1 MDRLLIRQ
9 EQPGDYRAVEEL
21 HRRAFWNL
29 YVPGCQEHYI
39 AHVLRT
45 HPDFV
50 PELDLVCEVDGRVA
64 ASIMYTRSWLT
75 DQQGT
80 RVDILTFGP
89 LAVDPALQRR
99 GVGKRLMAES
109 FRRAAAMGYPA
120 VIIFGNPGNYVS
132 SGFKS
137 CQRCNVCLEEDVF
150 PAAMLVRELTP
161 GFFDGRRCLYAGSPA
176 FQIDPQAAEDF
187 DRDFPPME
195 KAFQPSQEAFFIHS
209 NSVIRIPAGAASGS
223 GE

>member
-1 MDRLLIRQ
+1 MDHLLIRP
-9 EQPGDYRAVEEL
+9 EQTGDYRAVEEL

-39 AHVLRT
+39 AHVLRS

-50 PELDLVCEVDGRVA
+50 PELDLVCEVDGCVV

-75 DQQGT
+75 DRQGT

-109 FRRAAAMGYPA
+109 FRRAAGCPA
-120 VIIFGNPGNYVS
+120 VVIFGNPGNYVS

-137 CQRCNVCLEEDVF
+137 CRRCNVCLEGDVF

-161 GFFDGRRCLYAGSPA
+161 GFFDGRRYRYADSPA

-195 KAFQPSQEAFFIHS
+195 RAFQPSQEEFFIHS
-209 NSVIRIPAGAASGS
+209 NSVIRLPADAEPGS
-223 GE
+223 SE

>member
-1 MDRLLIRQ
+1 MDHLLIRQ

-39 AHVLRT
+39 AHALRT

-75 DQQGT
+75 DRQGT

-109 FRRAAAMGYPA
+109 FRRAAGCPA
-120 VIIFGNPGNYVS
+120 VVIFGNPGNYVS

-137 CQRCNVCLEEDVF
+137 CRRYNVCLEGDVF

-161 GFFDGRRCLYAGSPA
+161 GFFDGRRYRYADSPA

-195 KAFQPSQEAFFIHS
+195 RAFQPSQEEFFIHS
-209 NSVIRIPAGAASGS
+209 NSVIRLPADAEPGS
-223 GE
+223 SE

>member
-1 MDRLLIRQ
+1 MDHLLIRR

-75 DQQGT
+75 DRQGT

-109 FRRAAAMGYPA
+109 FRRAAGCPA
-120 VIIFGNPGNYVS
+120 VVIFGNPDNYVS

-137 CQRCNVCLEEDVF
+137 CRRYNVCLEGDVF

-161 GFFDGRRCLYAGSPA
+161 GFFDGRRYRYADTPA
-176 FQIDPQAAEDF
+176 FRIDPQAAEDF

-195 KAFQPSQEAFFIHS
+195 RAFQPSQEEFFIHS
-209 NSVIRIPAGAASGS
+209 NAVIRLPADAESGS
-223 GE
+223 SE